1 MKTNNINDN
10 AENCQ
15 SQVSM
20 ILDYMM
26 RGNRITGEEARYMF
40 GCARL
45 PARISDIEK
54 KLGYAPKREKIWV
67 KNRFGKKIQVMAY
80 WI

>member
-1 MKTNNINDN
+1 MSNNINPN

-20 ILDYMM
+20 ILDYML
-26 RGNRITGEEARYMF
+26 RGNKITGEDARKLF
-40 GCARL
+40 SCSRL
-45 PARISDIEK
+45 PARIADIEK
-54 KLGYAPKREKIWV
+54 KLGYAPKRERIWV
-67 KNRFGKKIQVMAY
+67 KNQFGKKIQVMAY